1 MAEASRSMMGACT
14 ECGEARE
21 VWPELVRGTAVCR
34 CGSKTFTL
42 ETAMDEAPIR
52 GEEAHRQPLEP
63 MSQ

>member
-34 CGSKTFTL
+34 CGSETFTL
-42 ETAMDEAPIR
+42 ETGMEEGR
-52 GEEAHRQPLEP
+52 TRVEEADRQPLEP